1 MANSHRDNLH
11 AFILRVNRDRK
22 ALQRDLLSKGHT
34 WSETYDIMDQI
45 IDDPWNT
52 LSDDDWRRAFYAP
65 KGKRISYSE
74 RNRSMRAKARVACRD
89 ACRGD
94 YHKAD
99 TLDRPTTLWW

>member
-1 MANSHRDNLH
+1 MANSHRDNLRVRICMTNEAWNDTFNRYLIAGYCNQESRMLADKEH
-11 AFILRVNRDRK
+11 PTAFV
-22 ALQRDLLSKGHT
+22 ST
-34 WSETYDIMDQI
+34 V
-45 IDDPWNT
+45 
-52 LSDDDWRRAFYAP
+52 DWRRAFYAP